1 MLYILIIICWLAALY
16 FINGFYKK
24 KKLAPT
30 LKAPKHSEMDKETV
44 RITLAEL
51 STLWNRRDGKKYTVK
66 IDELVPLYKNKEA
79 VAKPQ
84 EIDLTLIHKRLES
97 FYSEYI
103 KGNGSFT
110 ENLMLF
116 TVELVKFLDAKG
128 DCPSVVK
135 VSKLDNSKREF
146 DLLSEVSLI
155 DHSIDVAEEMI
166 KLYTSP
172 LAIPDAIAVSLS
184 HDLGKIPDFH
194 GDFYSTGD
202 HPELSARIVRNE
214 LATFK
219 NLDEAQQ
226 NEILD
231 AVLMHHKAPKSEI
244 GRTLIQ
250 ADQAARKKEVQEI
263 EDKKYRQGKNNIGQP
278 EAQTVKPAGIP
289 VKIKEI
295 QTQAVCVKTS
305 VYDVNQDKKP
315 VYTKPED
322 IDLSWFSVEEFISKI
337 KPSINLIE
345 SGNRFN
351 AFSMSSGYVYFMTGL
366 LTDTVVE
373 MGLSEGDNYS
383 QAIKFETDPLTRK
396 KLGHALL
403 NSVANILRDRGMIP
417 ENLCGKRYFGNKFI
431 VKYKEPVAGKT
442 EQDAFYTPFFSSVF
456 VERVSELEKDK
467 PEAVKN
473 IESVEKVP
481 FAKEP

>member
-1 MLYILIIICWLAALY
+1 MLYIVIIIFWLTALY
-16 FINGFYKK
+16 FINSFYKK
-24 KKLAPT
+24 KKLVPT
-30 LKAPKHSEMDKETV
+30 LKAPKHSERAKDTV
-44 RITLAEL
+44 KITLAEL
-51 STLWNRRDGKKYTVK
+51 STLWERQSNKKYSLK
-66 IDELVPLYKNKEA
+66 LDELVPLYKNKEA
-79 VAKPQ
+79 VQKPAA
-84 EIDLTLIHKRLES
+84 IDLTLKHKRLES

-110 ENLMLF
+110 ENLTLF

-172 LAIPDAIAVSLS
+172 LAIPDAIVVSLS

-202 HPELSARIVRNE
+202 HPELSARIIRNE
-214 LATFK
+214 ILSFK

-226 NEILD
+226 NEIAD
-231 AVLMHHKAPKSEI
+231 AVIMHHKAPKSEL
-244 GRTLIQ
+244 GKTLIQ

-263 EDKKYRQGKNNIGQP
+263 EDKKYLESKNNMQVP
-278 EAQTVKPAGIP
+278 ETQKPDIP
-289 VKIKEI
+289 VKVKEV
-295 QTQAVCVKTS
+295 QTQAVCAKTS
-305 VYDVNQDKKP
+305 VYDVNQDKKT
-315 VYTKPED
+315 VYAKPED
-322 IDLSWFSVEEFISKI
+322 INLSWFSVEEFISKI
-337 KPSINLIE
+337 KPYINKVE

-351 AFSMSSGYVYFMTGL
+351 AFSVSSGYVYFMTGL

-373 MGLSEGDNYS
+373 MGLAAGNNYA
-383 QAIKFETDPLTRK
+383 QAIKFETDSLTRK
-396 KLGHALL
+396 KLGHSLL

-417 ENLCGKRYFGNKFI
+417 ESLCGKKYFGNKFI

-442 EQDAFYTPFFSSVF
+442 EQDAFYTPFLSSVF
-456 VERVSELEKDK
+456 VGQVSELEKDK
-467 PEAVKN
+467 PDVIKN
-473 IESVEKVP
+473 IESVERAP
-481 FAKEP
+481 FAKES